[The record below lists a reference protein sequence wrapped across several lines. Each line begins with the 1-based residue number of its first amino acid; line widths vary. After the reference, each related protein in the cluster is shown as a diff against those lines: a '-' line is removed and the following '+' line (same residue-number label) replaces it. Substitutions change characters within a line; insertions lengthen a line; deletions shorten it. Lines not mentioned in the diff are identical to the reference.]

1 MARLYLLLSRS
12 AGQAGRTLFYFYGKE
27 DRTAKYFAKDYMEA
41 EGKRMIRT
49 ACRWLKCSTEDFESL
64 AYHFAEFLKDA
75 RDLKAEEMQEAY
87 RDEFRASLEPPE
99 DDEAFSSYVEPTDEE
114 VEAALSGDSDYEDI
128 PQQAWAYLDIER
140 LKDKFFDRQSKRLPP
155 LGRAVSVF
163 LYYWGI
169 SQFKN
174 FEESEIVG
182 CLIDEEGVDR
192 FYESRLVWAF
202 ASLVAEF
209 SKSAEARKVSLKYER
224 RSLSDLKRQIKL
236 LRVRSARRYPRQK
249 ALYIDLSRSLERT
262 VSDPDHDGRRLR
274 YESLLW
280 ESIISIGKEF
290 SGGAGDIR
298 RAREDLAALFESGE
312 HKQAINRAFKGFSS
326 EDFVDYALWLIDR
339 QIPEISDED
348 LARIPDRIPF

>member
-12 AGQAGRTLFYFYGKE
+12 AGQAGRTLFYGKE
-27 DRTAKYFAKDYMEA
+27 DRTARYFAKDYMAA
-41 EGKRMIRT
+41 EGKRMIRS

-75 RDLKAEEMQEAY
+75 RDLKAADMREAY

-99 DDEAFSSYVEPTDEE
+99 DDDAYLTYVEPTEDE
-114 VEAALSGDSDYEDI
+114 VEAALSGDSDFEDI

-140 LKDKFFDRQSKRLPP
+140 LKDKFFDRQPKKVPP
-155 LGRAVSVF
+155 LGKAVSVF
-163 LYYWGI
+163 LYYWEI

-174 FEESEIVG
+174 SEESEIVG

-192 FYESRLVWAF
+192 FYKSRLVWAF

-224 RSLSDLKRQIKL
+224 RSLSDLGRQINL
-236 LRVRSARRYPRQK
+236 LRVRNLRRYQRQK
-249 ALYIDLSRSLERT
+249 ALYIDLSRSLGRT

-280 ESIISIGKEF
+280 ESIMSIGKEF
-290 SGGAGDIR
+290 SGGTGEIR

-312 HKQAINRAFKGFSS
+312 HKQAINRAFKGFST

>member
-27 DRTAKYFAKDYMEA
+27 DRTAKYFAKDYMAA

-75 RDLKAEEMQEAY
+75 RDLKAEEMREACRDAY
-87 RDEFRASLEPPE
+87 RAALEPPE
-99 DDEAFSSYVEPTDEE
+99 DDDAFSSYVEPTDEE
-114 VEAALSGDSDYEDI
+114 VDAVLSPIFEDI
-128 PQQAWAYLDIER
+128 PRQAWAYLDIEC
-140 LKDKFFDRQSKRLPP
+140 LKDKFFDGLPRKVSP

-163 LYYWGI
+163 LYYLI
-169 SQFKN
+169 LDP
-174 FEESEIVG
+174 FEDF
-182 CLIDEEGVDR
+182 DEAAEGDTDY
-192 FYESRLVWAF
+192 FCASRLAWAF
-202 ASLVAEF
+202 ASLMAEF

-312 HKQAINRAFKGFSS
+312 HKQAINRAFKGFST